1 MRKVAREGVWRNDR
15 RNNHTEET
23 KAGKLYSQLWIGSS
37 GIELAERSPGMVL
50 PIHTALGNGP
60 L

>member
-1 MRKVAREGVWRNDR
+1 MAREGVWRNDR
-15 RNNHTEET
+15 RNSHTEGT
-23 KAGKLYSQLWIGSS
+23 KVDKLYSQLWIGSS
-37 GIELAERSPGMVL
+37 GIELAKRSPGMVL